1 MLRDKYHYLSFIDR
15 DRECLCS
22 CAFHYWDVWR
32 SACHDI
38 FNIHDIYI
46 YISIRMHVLYSTVRP
61 LDRNQLFSII
71 HAFIKNAQTKTTTT
85 ARRKGNGKGNSEKN
99 REWKGRRS
107 RSSALSCASFDVKWL
122 VVNACFIFIYAV
134 PNLLVALEL
143 ELSSQLNECIAEA
156 KIMARGEV
164 NAIEGDRKKEK
175 ERKREWVRQS
185 LSF

>member
-1 MLRDKYHYLSFIDR
+1 MLRNKYYYLFFIDR
-15 DRECLCS
+15 DRESLCS

-32 SACHDI
+32 SACRNR

-71 HAFIKNAQTKTTTT
+71 HAFIKNAQTKTKTT
-85 ARRKGNGKGNSEKN
+85 ARRKGNGKRNSEKN
-99 REWKGRRS
+99 REWKGS

-143 ELSSQLNECIAEA
+143 ELSSQLNECIAGA
-156 KIMARGEV
+156 KIMGRDEV
-164 NAIEGDRKKEK
+164 NAIEGDGKKKK